1 MFARMLLRMFSVIGV
16 AVVVWSAAPRPS
28 GAHGERVVYRVKP
41 YDTLWT
47 IAAAHYGG
55 DARDGVWRIERA
67 NHLANSTIRTGDR
80 LVLP

>member
-1 MFARMLLRMFSVIGV
+1 VFVRTLLVIGL
-16 AVVVWSAAPRPS
+16 AAVVWSAIPRPS
-28 GAHGERVVYRVKP
+28 GAHGERLVYRVKP

-55 DARDGVWRIERA
+55 DARDGVWRIQRA
-67 NHLANSTIRTGDR
+67 NGLADSTLRTGQT